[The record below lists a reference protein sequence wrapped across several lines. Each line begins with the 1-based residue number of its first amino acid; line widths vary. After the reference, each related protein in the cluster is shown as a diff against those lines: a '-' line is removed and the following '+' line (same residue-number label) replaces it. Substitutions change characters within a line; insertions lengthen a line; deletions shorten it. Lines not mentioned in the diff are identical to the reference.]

1 MRRGADIRKICW
13 PNSLLERPGRTCVR
27 RCTHQQG
34 SLEKMATYRG
44 RKTDICRLV
53 GYNIWGQPK
62 CPSSKR
68 PYPAG
73 QHGPNQKER
82 RQSEYGEQLLAKQ
95 VIRRYYNMM
104 EKQFRNTFEKA
115 TRMHGNSGLN
125 FLRLLEMRLATQVWR
140 IGFARTPFQA
150 RQMVNHCHILVNGN
164 RVDIPSYICKV
175 GDVISVRD
183 RESSR
188 KIARMNHFEGA
199 AIPPYLNSDPVNF
212 SGKIVALPERED
224 FPKFFQEQQ
233 VVEFYAR

>member
-1 MRRGADIRKICW
+1 
-13 PNSLLERPGRTCVR
+13 
-27 RCTHQQG
+27 
-34 SLEKMATYRG
+34 MATYRG
-44 RKTDICRLV
+44 RKNDICRIV
-53 GYNIWGQPK
+53 GFNIWGQPK

-68 PYPAG
+68 PYPLG
-73 QHGPNQKER
+73 QHGPNLKDR

-95 VIRRYYNMM
+95 VIRRYYNLL

-125 FLRLLEMRLATQVWR
+125 FLRLLELRLATQVWR
-140 IGFARTPFQA
+140 LGYARTIFQA
-150 RQMVNHCHILVNGN
+150 RQMVSHCHILVNGKVVN
-164 RVDIPSYICKV
+164 VSSYTCRV

-188 KIARMNHFEGA
+188 KIARDNHYEGA
-199 AIPPYLNSDPVNF
+199 AVPPYLDADVPNF
-212 SGKIVALPERED
+212 SGKVVALPERED